1 MRSKWLILVLLLGIG
16 CAAEQGAVAQ
26 DKEPAPTSRDT
37 KANQGGSEQGDS
49 EGDRAKPS
57 KKKKMDPKVYRAT
70 ITDRYVKEGGK
81 PFQVTQVVLF
91 VPEVSLFGGAAGKES
106 KTLILK
112 RGAAS
117 IEVPFAKLR
126 AIEVGEQ
133 KEDRITLKLEVEAK
147 KPEGRKL
154 SGTVKASL
162 ELRGTYASNGFKTT
176 VRLRD
181 VKRLTLEV
189 DPKAKEDK

>member
-1 MRSKWLILVLLLGIG
+1 M
-16 CAAEQGAVAQ
+16 AQ
-26 DKEPAPTSRDT
+26 EKEPAPTSRDT
-37 KANQGGSEQGDS
+37 KANQGGSERDDAG
-49 EGDRAKPS
+49 GKKKPQ
-57 KKKKMDPKVYRAT
+57 KKKKMDPKVYQAT

-106 KTLILK
+106 KTLVLK

-126 AIEVGEQ
+126 AIEVGER
-133 KEDRITLKLEVEAK
+133 KEDRITLNLEVEAE

-181 VKRLTLEV
+181 VKRLTLAL
-189 DPKAKEDK
+189 DPKAKENK

>member
-1 MRSKWLILVLLLGIG
+1 MRSKWLVLVLLLGIG

-37 KANQGGSEQGDS
+37 KANQGGSERG
-49 EGDRAKPS
+49 EAGKKPAQ
-57 KKKKMDPKVYRAT
+57 KKKKMDPKVYQAT

-81 PFQVTQVVLF
+81 PFKVTQVVLF

-106 KTLILK
+106 KTLVLK

-126 AIEVGEQ
+126 AIEVGQ
-133 KEDRITLKLEVEAK
+133 RKEDRITLNLEVEAE

-181 VKRLTLEV
+181 VKRMTLEL
-189 DPKAKEDK
+189 DPKAKENK

>member
-16 CAAEQGAVAQ
+16 CAAEEGAVAQ
-26 DKEPAPTSRDT
+26 EKQPAPTSRDT
-37 KANQGGSEQGDS
+37 KANQGGSERGEQ
-49 EGDRAKPS
+49 AKPR
-57 KKKKMDPKVYRAT
+57 KKQKLDPKVYQAT

-91 VPEVSLFGGAAGKES
+91 VPEVSLFGGSAGKES

-133 KEDRITLKLEVEAK
+133 KEDQIALTLEVEAK
-147 KPEGRKL
+147 EPEGRKL

-181 VKRLTLEV
+181 VKRLTLAL
-189 DPKAKEDK
+189 DPKAKENE

>member
-37 KANQGGSEQGDS
+37 KANQGGSEKGGSKGTPQ
-49 EGDRAKPS
+49 

-106 KTLILK
+106 KTLVLK

-126 AIEVGEQ
+126 AIEVGAQ
-133 KEDRITLKLEVEAK
+133 KDDRITLNLEVEAK

-189 DPKAKEDK
+189 DPKAKDGK

>member
-16 CAAEQGAVAQ
+16 CAAEEGAVAQ
-26 DKEPAPTSRDT
+26 EKEPAPTSRDT
-37 KANQGGSEQGDS
+37 KANQGGSERG
-49 EGDRAKPS
+49 EKAKPA
-57 KKKKMDPKVYRAT
+57 KKKKMDPKVYQAT

-106 KTLILK
+106 KTLVLK

-126 AIEVGEQ
+126 AITVGEQ
-133 KEDRITLKLEVEAK
+133 KEDRISLELEVEAK

-181 VKRLTLEV
+181 VKRMTLEL
-189 DPKAKEDK
+189 DPKAEENK